1 MKNLFQMCLMGLA
14 LTSLMLAPAQKVSAV
29 QSAGE
34 PAVVVSLSNVDEQ
47 LKDIRYLMEAAGQGG
62 MYGFL
67 VEPQAN
73 NFLKGIDRSQPLGAL
88 LYFSDDSPEP
98 NWLALIPVKN
108 MDDVLDTLDQ
118 NGIEVNESGSDVEMI
133 GPDGSPIFLRKSGG
147 YAAVSDDK
155 EMLDMTPS
163 NPVEALSA
171 VSADFNF
178 GAKLFVQRIPEGLR
192 EMAISGIENGYK
204 EQMDNMDDEDLAEL
218 QAKNFEMQMEKMRSL
233 INESEELVIG
243 LNIDQAAKCLHLDA
257 KMTGLDGSELARQSG
272 LYGEAEP
279 TRFGGFLSDDA
290 AMTLSATGKV
300 DSTDADQLNKMV
312 EQLRDMANKGMDRD
326 NVSGPQREL
335 AEKILED
342 VLAVVKQTIEEGT
355 MDMGAMANVDES
367 NANLVAGMVVAD
379 PARLEKSVKELVAVA
394 KTELADKAQF
404 NLDMGTHEGVRLH
417 EIVIDVSDEEGATKL
432 LGGDKARIYLGIGD
446 HAMYIGAGN
455 DPLDTLKSAISG
467 DGSKT
472 GEAVPMQYNM
482 RLAPILAKAAQ
493 MQDEDLPRQMA
504 EKLAANG
511 RDRISFVMNAIEN
524 GLEMRFEVQDGLLE
538 LISMAGGMMGG
549 GGADF

>member
-243 LNIDQAAKCLHLDA
+243 LNIDQEAKSLHLDA

-355 MDMGAMANVDES
+355 MDMGAMANVDEG